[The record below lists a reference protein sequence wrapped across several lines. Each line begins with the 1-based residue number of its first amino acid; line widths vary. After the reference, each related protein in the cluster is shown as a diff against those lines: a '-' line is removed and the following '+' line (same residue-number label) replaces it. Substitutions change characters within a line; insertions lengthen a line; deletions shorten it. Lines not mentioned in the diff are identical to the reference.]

1 MWNISIKFAAVQ
13 VYACRCIFMVI
24 FLITLSG
31 LTAACLLVLLLV
43 VISGGIASV
52 FGVRFRTFFRRG
64 LWFVLLPLPVF
75 AYGCLIERNIYN
87 VKEVEIISDG
97 IPKSFDG
104 YRIVQLSDIHLSSF
118 QGRARS
124 LERAVHKVN
133 GLDPDVILFTGDLVT
148 FSPDEL
154 DRKLSS
160 VLSGLK
166 AEDGVYSVL
175 GNHDYCTYTE
185 YASEEERL
193 AALEKLVGKE
203 EDMGWTV
210 LLDSCVNV
218 ARTSVSCIDGSLCRD
233 TVTIAGVRNISAHPH
248 FPSDGDLDK
257 ALSYAA
263 GDYVILMSHDPTH
276 WRKEVMYRDDVDIML
291 SGHTHAMQLAFF
303 GWSPAS
309 FIYKEYSGLYC
320 RSGEA
325 TDGTKKADRDSLC
338 EDIRC
343 PQYLYVNTG
352 LGETGFPARAGV
364 PPEITVFTLS
374 CPDMP

>member
-1 MWNISIKFAAVQ
+1 M
-13 VYACRCIFMVI
+13 I
-24 FLITLSG
+24 FLITL
-31 LTAACLLVLLLV
+31 LVLAAADLAVFLLV
-43 VISGGIASV
+43 VLSGGIAAV
-52 FGVRFRTFFRRG
+52 FGVRFRVFFRRG
-64 LWFVLLPLPVF
+64 MWALLVPPLVF
-75 AYGCLIERNIYN
+75 AYGCLVERNIYD
-87 VKEVEIISDG
+87 VKEVEISSSR
-97 IPKSFDG
+97 IPGTFDG

-124 LERAVHKVN
+124 LSRAVDKVN
-133 GLDPDVILFTGDLVT
+133 SLDPDLILFTGDMIT

-154 DRKLSS
+154 NSELAA
-160 VLSGLK
+160 VLSRLRAK
-166 AEDGVYSVL
+166 DGVYSVL

-193 AALEKLVGKE
+193 AALETLVEKE

-218 ARTSVSCIDGSLCRD
+218 ARTSFSCIDGSLCRD

-276 WRKEVMYRDDVDIML
+276 WRKEVVYRDDVDIML

-320 RSGEA
+320 RSDEV
-325 TDGTKKADRDSLC
+325 TDGTKKADRDGLC